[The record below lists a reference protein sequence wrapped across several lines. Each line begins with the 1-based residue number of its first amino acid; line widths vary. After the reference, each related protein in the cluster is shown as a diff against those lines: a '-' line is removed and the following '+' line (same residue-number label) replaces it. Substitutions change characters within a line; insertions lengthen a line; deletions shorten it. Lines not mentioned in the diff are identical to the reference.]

1 MITIFSIQ
9 DKQSQAVAFWDETP
23 IDITDGFKSYTLT
36 ADELYSA
43 CALFINTKKE
53 MEEDNGK

>member
-9 DKQSQAVAFWDETP
+9 DKKASTEVLWDETQ
-23 IDITDGFKSYTLT
+23 INVTNGFESYDLT

-53 MEEDNGK
+53 MEEDND